1 MKSKLLSEVK
11 SIKAGGGKSYLQSI
25 LDGEVKKEEQKFPK
39 QEPSQEVLAT
49 LWKNYLEEDDKAD
62 PFFLSYATT
71 TVPIWK
77 EPNIVSFH
85 LTSNIAQGAIKK
97 NKHRFMP
104 YMQERLLVE
113 HLDFHCEVEYKEE
126 EQEVK
131 KGDTVLER
139 LLTIQDQ
146 NPAVKTLIESLQ
158 LDFYKNE

>member
-11 SIKAGGGKSYLQSI
+11 SIKVGGGKSYLQSI

-39 QEPSQEVLAT
+39 QEPSQEVLTT